1 MSYSGLNTSRS
12 KELYK
17 MACELVP
24 GGVGSHA
31 QGYPYFDPY
40 PLFLERGR
48 GSKFWDV
55 DENEFIDYAL

>member
-1 MSYSGLNTSRS
+1 
-12 KELYK
+12 